1 MTDVTSEQ
9 GGMPFSLTREQIIR
23 WAPVLVL
30 AFLVLFFPIFEWL
43 EDFLEGKDHIYL
55 LDSRF
60 FSIRNASRIAVAA
73 TPALMVAIGVTSIL
87 SVIGSPGP

>member
-1 MTDVTSEQ
+1 MTDLTAQ
-9 GGMPFSLTREQIIR
+9 GLERPPMFTREQIIK

-43 EDFLEGKDHIYL
+43 EDFREGKDHIYL

-73 TPALMVAIGVTSIL
+73 VPALMVAACQL
-87 SVIGSPGP
+87 RL